1 MARRADPAA
10 AARRKPVS
18 RPARPP
24 RQRLHVD
31 ARRAQLLA
39 LARAAF
45 SRQAYDDVSIDG
57 IAVAAGISKG
67 LLYHYFPTKRDL
79 YIAGLRETA
88 DELVARTT
96 AATLGGTPLER
107 VRGGL
112 DAFFDHVAAESTPYL
127 ALMRGGVGSDPAI
140 ATIINTTRER
150 LLDHMLTR
158 IDAAQLAP
166 SAVGAPLLQIA
177 LAGWFGMVEAASL
190 RWCERRDCDR
200 AQVRELLV
208 SSLQTVLLAAGGPR

>member
-1 MARRADPAA
+1 M
-10 AARRKPVS
+10 
-18 RPARPP
+18 
-24 RQRLHVD
+24 D

-39 LARAAF
+39 LARTAF
-45 SRQAYDDVSIDG
+45 ARGAYDDVSIDG

-96 AATLGGTPLER
+96 AATAGGTPLER

-112 DAFFDHVAAESTPYL
+112 DAFFDHVSAESTPYL
-127 ALMRGGVGSDPAI
+127 ALMRGGVGSDPQI
-140 ATIINTTRER
+140 AAIINATRER
-150 LLDHMLTR
+150 LLGHMLTR

-166 SAVGAPLLQIA
+166 SAVGAPLLHIG

-200 AQVRELLV
+200 TEVRELLV
-208 SSLQTVLLAAGGPR
+208 TSLQAVLLAAGRRREPPP